1 VPIETFHPVLR
12 AALITGDAPE
22 FLHSQLPNRPSHEDA
37 DPRPWSAPTKV
48 AARYLGAY
56 LERGLGA
63 DEPAELADLD
73 PAADRDAA
81 EEHRLAV
88 EVLLAAA
95 DADAGAGDFE
105 GALRWLSFVEQL
117 NLVIPTAYVAHRDRW
132 RRRLSPATPHE
143 AAAARIDPSSV
154 SASAA
159 LSDLQRRIG
168 WLRELGGRVGDEMS
182 EHLSSL
188 DRGIDELIAL
198 SRRAGVLRGPFRR

>member
-1 VPIETFHPVLR
+1 
-12 AALITGDAPE
+12 
-22 FLHSQLPNRPSHEDA
+22 
-37 DPRPWSAPTKV
+37 V
-48 AARYLGAY
+48 A
-56 LERGLGA
+56 
-63 DEPAELADLD
+63 
-73 PAADRDAA
+73 
-81 EEHRLAV
+81 
-88 EVLLAAA
+88 
-95 DADAGAGDFE
+95 
-105 GALRWLSFVEQL
+105 Q
-117 NLVIPTAYVAHRDRW
+117 RDRW
-132 RRRLSPATPHE
+132 RRRLSPAPPG